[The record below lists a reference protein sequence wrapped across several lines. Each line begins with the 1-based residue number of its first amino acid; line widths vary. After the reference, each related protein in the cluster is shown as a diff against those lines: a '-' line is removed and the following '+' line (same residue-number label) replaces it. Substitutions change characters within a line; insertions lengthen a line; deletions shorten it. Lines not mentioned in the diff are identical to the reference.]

1 MANAQAAERSRWTY
15 LLEAGG
21 WLLFILLAFIY
32 TFQFDGPL
40 PVYDWG
46 PAHWPRVILLC
57 MLAASL
63 RLLYRDWRQSSLS
76 LQSTTQTAGD
86 DDFARLETSVK
97 IRMVLVFAVP
107 VLYTFL
113 MHKMGF
119 LLVTPFFLFGYMWL
133 MGVRRLRTL
142 IILTTCIYSALVL
155 VFVKLIFTYLPPGA
169 GVFNTLNGKFLGIL
183 M

>member
-1 MANAQAAERSRWTY
+1 MANPEVAVRSRWTF

-21 WLLFILLAFIY
+21 WLLFILLAYIY

-46 PAHWPRVILLC
+46 PSHWPRVILLC
-57 MLAASL
+57 MFAASL
-63 RLLYRDWRQSSLS
+63 RLLYRDWRQSGLS
-76 LQSTTQTAGD
+76 SKSAGQTSEEEELD
-86 DDFARLETSVK
+86 TSVK
-97 IRMVLVFAVP
+97 VRMVLIFVVP

-119 LLVTPFFLFGYMWL
+119 LLITPFFLFGYMWL
-133 MGVRRLRTL
+133 MGVSRIRTL
-142 IILTTCIYSALVL
+142 IILTVCIYSALVL
-155 VFVKLIFTYLPPGA
+155 IFVKLIFTYLPPGA
-169 GVFNTLNGKFLGIL
+169 GIFNTLNGKFLGLL

>member
-1 MANAQAAERSRWTY
+1 MANPEVAVRGRWTY

-32 TFQFDGPL
+32 TFEFDGPL

-57 MLAASL
+57 MFAASL
-63 RLLYRDWRQSSLS
+63 RLLYRDWRQSRLIP
-76 LQSTTQTAGD
+76 QSIDGTSDGD
-86 DDFARLETSVK
+86 ESQPLETSVRV
-97 IRMVLVFAVP
+97 RMVLIFVVP

-113 MHKMGF
+113 MHRMGF
-119 LLVTPFFLFGYMWL
+119 LLITPFFLFGYMWL
-133 MGVRRLRTL
+133 MGVRRIRTL
-142 IILTTCIYSALVL
+142 IILTTCFYSALVL
-155 VFVKLIFTYLPPGA
+155 IFVKLIFTYLPPGA
-169 GVFNTLNGKFLGIL
+169 GVFNTLNGKFLGLL